1 MEEPP
6 KEIIPVALP
15 PKLEETGF
23 EIDIVRQSEEKVD
36 RLAFH
41 PSQPYLAYVD
51 RVGRVG
57 VWDYESNE
65 VRGNIEYF

>member
-6 KEIIPVALP
+6 QEITPVALP
-15 PKLEETGF
+15 PKLDEIGF
-23 EIDIVRQSEEKVD
+23 GIDIVLRSEEKID

-65 VRGNIEYF
+65 VCGDDMFF